1 MSGRALGVAAL
12 VAAAAAVAAGCGGG
26 SEPEPSRSAGAVPAG
41 FVGIVSE
48 DAFAQT
54 GGPGYRRAQLAAQRR
69 AGIGLIRQTFSWRAI
84 EQRPG
89 RYELATYDRFVLDA
103 ARAGL
108 RVLPILFDTPAFRAA
123 PVADGDRRAAAPPRD
138 PAAMARF
145 AVALQHRYG
154 PGGTLWRAHPGVPVR
169 PITAWQ
175 IWNEP
180 NLPVYWAGKPDARQY
195 VELLRVVGA
204 ALHRADPHAEVVT
217 AGLPES
223 RLGVPFARYLKAM
236 YAAGAAGTF
245 DTLAVNAYSRRVT
258 GMVAAVL
265 GARRILSSA
274 GQGDVPIRVTEFGWA
289 TSGPHSSMTVGPKT
303 QARLVKTAVRTLAA
317 RRERLKLRGVVY
329 YAWRDARPYPGGRD
343 FWGLHTGL
351 VTRGGKAK
359 PALRALGE
367 AAGEASPRR
376 WTGISLTYH

>member
-1 MSGRALGVAAL
+1 MNGRALVAAAL
-12 VAAAAAVAAGCGGG
+12 VAAAVAVAGCGGG
-26 SEPEPSRSAGAVPAG
+26 ESERPADRAPVPHG
-41 FVGIVSE
+41 FVGIVTE
-48 DAFAQT
+48 DAFADV
-54 GGPGYRRAQLAAQRR
+54 GGPGYRAAQLAAQRR

-89 RYELATYDRFVLDA
+89 RYELGPYDRFVLDA
-103 ARAGL
+103 ARAGMT
-108 RVLPILFDTPAFRAA
+108 VMPILFDTPPFHAR
-123 PVADGDRRAAAPPRD
+123 PVARGADRAAAPPRR
-138 PAAMARF
+138 PETMARF
-145 AVALQHRYG
+145 AVALERRYG
-154 PGGTLWRAHPGVPVR
+154 RDGTLWRAHPDVARR

-195 VELLRVVGA
+195 VTLLRTVGA
-204 ALHRADPHAEVVT
+204 ALHRADPRAEVVT

-258 GMVAAVL
+258 GMVAALL

-274 GQGDVPIRVTEFGWA
+274 GQGDVPVRVTEFGWA
-289 TSGPHSSMTVGPKT
+289 TPPGPRSAMTVGLRT
-303 QARLVKTAVRTLAA
+303 QARLVATAVRTLAA
-317 RRERLKLRGVVY
+317 RRERLRLRGIVY
-329 YAWRDARPYPGGRD
+329 YAWRDARPYAGGRD

-351 VTRGGKAK
+351 LTRGGRAK

-367 AAGEASPRR
+367 AAGRAR
-376 WTGISLTYH
+376 